1 MNSSTT
7 FLVAC
12 VNPEYNGKPE
22 FQAHVFTS
30 HVANWRIQNAISCC
44 ETVARFSFAQDL
56 PLNARVRWHP
66 RNVDQSRKQ
75 VFAKKFTFCKNFAI
89 AAENFWAA
97 PRLTF

>member
-12 VNPEYNGKPE
+12 VNPEYNGSTE
-22 FQAHVFTS
+22 FQTHVLPAMLPTGES
-30 HVANWRIQNAISCC
+30 KMPSVVAKPWQD
-44 ETVARFSFAQDL
+44 FSFAKDL

-75 VFAKKFTFCKNFAI
+75 VFAKKFTFCKKFAI